1 MSLVSGRFDKLDLQ
15 MHREVKTAVNYQE
28 YDRGVT
34 KGECLSGSCPS
45 SKLH

>member
-1 MSLVSGRFDKLDLQ
+1 MSLVKEQFTKLDLQ
-15 MHREVKTAVNYQE
+15 AHKGVDMAVTYQE

-34 KGECLSGSCPS
+34 KGEFVCFFPA